1 MTTLK
6 VYSSPADNDRRSE
19 FTEFYEAA
27 YSTIVGELLALTGS
41 LDHARAVGAGSFSR
55 AWQAWPSIR
64 VLTEPEMWVREDAM
78 IRAYAPPRGMRLL
91 QRGLP
96 PIEPVDL
103 DPEDDVLVAAL
114 QRLPMEQ
121 RLPLVLHYMAGVPVE
136 LIAEWA
142 RCTADQTEVLLDDGF
157 DTLVAVLDWPV
168 DSSAEE
174 HVEGEEYDWTAEAL
188 QESAQRLP
196 LHITT
201 PPPTIAFRHAKA
213 VKLSKRGAPVGA
225 AAAACLGLLLTLS
238 TPSQPAARPAAFSDD
253 APEVKQPLGPTL
265 EVAPPNTTTTEAST
279 APTVAPA
286 ASRKPRPR
294 PAPLARVVAA
304 TSSVVQAAAAPA
316 PVVAPSSPTATATS
330 SVVQAAAAPAPVVA
344 PSSPTPTATTLP
356 PTPPAPVT
364 VTVTAAAAAP
374 APSSS
379 SSATTSPSSTV
390 ASETTTTET
399 TRHRPSPRPRPVVT
413 TTTAADDPPSSDET
427 MTTPLPITTS
437 ASDDA

>member
-64 VLTEPEMWVREDAM
+64 VLAEPDMWVRQDAM

-142 RCTADQTEVLLDDGF
+142 RCTADQMEALLDDGF
-157 DTLVAVLDWPV
+157 DALVAVLDWPV
-168 DSSAEE
+168 DAAAEE

-188 QESAQRLP
+188 HDSAHRLP
-196 LHITT
+196 QHITT
-201 PPPTIAFRHAKA
+201 PPPTISFRHAKA

-238 TPSQPAARPAAFSDD
+238 TQSQPAARPAAFSDD

-265 EVAPPNTTTTEAST
+265 EVVPPSTSTTET
-279 APTVAPA
+279 ATSPTVAPTA
-286 ASRKPRPR
+286 PRKPRPR
-294 PAPLARVVAA
+294 PAPVARVIAA

-316 PVVAPSSPTATATS
+316 PVVAPSSS
-330 SVVQAAAAPAPVVA
+330 
-344 PSSPTPTATTLP
+344 TPTATTLP
-356 PTPPAPVT
+356 PTPSTPPAPVT

-374 APSSS
+374 ASSS
-379 SSATTSPSSTV
+379 PSTTPTSTTPTSSHTHVELRDELRPRRARRRRP
-390 ASETTTTET
+390 
-399 TRHRPSPRPRPVVT
+399 RRRRPSPGPVRRPGPGRSSPRRPQRKIRRRVT
-413 TTTAADDPPSSDET
+413 RQ
-427 MTTPLPITTS
+427 
-437 ASDDA
+437 

>member
-1 MTTLK
+1 MTILK

-78 IRAYAPPRGMRLL
+78 TRAYAPPRGMRLL

-142 RCTADQTEVLLDDGF
+142 RCTADQMEALLDDGF
-157 DTLVAVLDWPV
+157 DALVAVLDWPV
-168 DSSAEE
+168 DAAAEE

-196 LHITT
+196 QHITT

-265 EVAPPNTTTTEAST
+265 AVAPPSTSATETST
-279 APTVAPA
+279 PPTVAPTA
-286 ASRKPRPR
+286 ARKPRPR
-294 PAPLARVVAA
+294 PAPVARAVAA
-304 TSSVVQAAAAPA
+304 TSSAVQAAAAPA
-316 PVVAPSSPTATATS
+316 PVVVASSPTS
-330 SVVQAAAAPAPVVA
+330 
-344 PSSPTPTATTLP
+344 TATTP
-356 PTPPAPVT
+356 PPAPPAPVT

-374 APSSS
+374 ASSS
-379 SSATTSPSSTV
+379 PSTTPTSTTPTSTTPTSSHDR
-390 ASETTTTET
+390 AS
-399 TRHRPSPRPRPVVT
+399 HRDEQRDDHDG
-413 TTTAADDPPSSDET
+413 DDPAPSVA
-427 MTTPLPITTS
+427 P
-437 ASDDA
+437 AAAGRHHDDRRGRPAVE

>member
-6 VYSSPADNDRRSE
+6 VYSSPADNGRRSE

-64 VLTEPEMWVREDAM
+64 VLAEPEMWVRQDAM
-78 IRAYAPPRGMRLL
+78 TRAYAPPRGMRLL

-121 RLPLVLHYMAGVPVE
+121 RLPLVLHYLAGVPVE

-142 RCTADQTEVLLDDGF
+142 HCTADQMEALLDDGF
-157 DTLVAVLDWPV
+157 DALVAVLDWPV
-168 DSSAEE
+168 DAAAEQ

-196 LHITT
+196 QHITT
-201 PPPTIAFRHAKA
+201 PPPTISFRHAKA

-238 TPSQPAARPAAFSDD
+238 APSQPAARPAAFSDD

-265 EVAPPNTTTTEAST
+265 AVVSAEHVRDRGQHATHRRPDRGSETTTA
-279 APTVAPA
+279 AGPGGPRGRRHVVGR
-286 ASRKPRPR
+286 ASRCGAGPRRGGEQPDFDGHD
-294 PAPLARVVAA
+294 P
-304 TSSVVQAAAAPA
+304 AAAPA
-316 PVVAPSSPTATATS
+316 GPCDGRSRRAGVVEPVDHTHVDHLTSSHTHVGHTHVGHTHVDHTHVEPHRRREHHRDEHHRDDPAPARRPGRGRSSPRR
-330 SVVQAAAAPAPVVA
+330 
-344 PSSPTPTATTLP
+344 P
-356 PTPPAPVT
+356 PRKTRRRVT
-364 VTVTAAAAAP
+364 
-374 APSSS
+374 
-379 SSATTSPSSTV
+379 
-390 ASETTTTET
+390 
-399 TRHRPSPRPRPVVT
+399 RQ
-413 TTTAADDPPSSDET
+413 
-427 MTTPLPITTS
+427 
-437 ASDDA
+437 

>member
-1 MTTLK
+1 MTIVT
-6 VYSSPADNDRRSE
+6 VYSSPADGNDRRSE
-19 FTEFYEAA
+19 FTKFYEAA

-64 VLTEPEMWVREDAM
+64 VLAEPDMWVRQDAM

-121 RLPLVLHYMAGVPVE
+121 RLPLVLQYLAGVPVE

-142 RCTADQTEVLLDDGF
+142 RCTADQMEALLDDGF
-157 DTLVAVLDWPV
+157 DVLVAVLDWPV
-168 DSSAEE
+168 DTSVED

-188 QESAQRLP
+188 HDSAHRLP
-196 LHITT
+196 QHITT

-225 AAAACLGLLLTLS
+225 AAAACMGLLLTLS

-253 APEVKQPLGPTL
+253 APKVKQPLGPTL
-265 EVAPPNTTTTEAST
+265 AVAPPSTTVTAATTS
-279 APTVAPA
+279 PTVAPT

-294 PAPLARVVAA
+294 PAPVARVVAA
-304 TSSVVQAAAAPA
+304 TSSAVQAAAAPA
-316 PVVAPSSPTATATS
+316 PVVAPSSS
-330 SVVQAAAAPAPVVA
+330 
-344 PSSPTPTATTLP
+344 TPTATTLP
-356 PTPPAPVT
+356 PTPSTPPAPVT
-364 VTVTAAAAAP
+364 VTVMAAAAAP
-374 APSSS
+374 ATSSS
-379 SSATTSPSSTV
+379 PSTTTLPSSTE
-390 ASETTTTET
+390 ASETTSTEASETTATET
-399 TRHRPSPRPRPVVT
+399 TRHRPSPRPRLVVT
-413 TTTAADDPPSSDET
+413 TTTAADDPLSSDET